1 MYNFLYDDSL
11 YIQKEELPKYYF
23 GGEPTGIDFSNVG
36 EPDENYLMNQGF
48 LNKSNFVD
56 PTFSD
61 SISGPVDINQN
72 INSGSIP
79 VTNTQQGQ
87 TMTRTTNPMMAI
99 AGINYG
105 MGYLANMLNA
115 RQDNRYYRKHGLL
128 QPGLTSLTNEQRYGQ
143 SVYMAEGGEYYN
155 EDISDLQEIENL
167 FSNQS
172 TSTQEDE
179 DVRNAQE
186 EYDSERLREYY
197 DYNSNYN
204 DESDFNSL
212 YNSNNSNTNE
222 STYTPSNVNVNEKAV
237 NYRDYLI
244 NNFGYSK
251 EEASGIIGNLN
262 AESSLR
268 PDIQNK
274 IGAFGLAQWLGD
286 RKSNL
291 QSFAK
296 KQNKNIN
303 DPYLQLDFLHHE
315 LQTSEKKS
323 FNNLKGKNLSE
334 VTSSFM
340 NNFERPSEKEKKS
353 SINSR
358 LNFANSL
365 YKMKSG
371 GQMKKYE
378 DGGSFEDEKDL
389 EELDY
394 IFNAYSKPTK
404 ETEVIDEQSS
414 TVEDNIDYS
423 QYYDYNFNPANSYE
437 DTINLLNTDN
447 KTNTNTNTKTITSP
461 DYKGVNSNIQPLFD
475 EYSKKYNVGNLGIW
489 GDDSHKKRKSDHNTG
504 DAIDLDTHGQYR
516 PEVIDNLVNEA
527 SQRNIKY
534 IIHNGKI
541 WSKDKAD
548 QGWRKYTGSNSHK
561 GHIHV
566 SFYNQKEL
574 GGEQNSYSDVIMNLK
589 FGGEVTKNSYINS
602 ILNYKK

>member
-1 MYNFLYDDSL
+1 MYKFLHDDSL

-48 LNKSNFVD
+48 LNTNNFVD
-56 PTFSD
+56 PNFND
-61 SISGPVDINQN
+61 SISGPVDINEN
-72 INSGSIP
+72 VNNVAIP
-79 VTNTQQGQ
+79 GTNTQQGQ
-87 TMTRTTNPMMAI
+87 LMTRTTNPMMAI

-128 QPGLTSLTNEQRYGQ
+128 QPALTSLTNEQRYGRNM
-143 SVYMAEGGEYYN
+143 YMEEGGEYYN
-155 EDISDLQEIENL
+155 SDIADLQEIENL

-172 TSTQEDE
+172 SSTQEEE
-179 DVRNAQE
+179 DVRNTQE
-186 EYDSERLREYY
+186 EYDAERLREYY
-197 DYNSNYN
+197 DYNSNY
-204 DESDFNSL
+204 DDDSDFNSIQNL
-212 YNSNNSNTNE
+212 NNNSNSSN
-222 STYTPSNVNVNEKAV
+222 SNYTPSNVSVSEKAI

-268 PDIQNK
+268 SDIQNN

-296 KQNKNIN
+296 RQNKNVN

-315 LQTSEKKS
+315 LQTTEKKA

-334 VTSSFM
+334 ATSSFM
-340 NNFERPSEKEKKS
+340 NNFERPSEKEKQS
-353 SINSR
+353 SINKR

-371 GQMKKYE
+371 GQMKKYS
-378 DGGSFEDEKDL
+378 DGGQFEDEQDL

-394 IFNAYSKPTK
+394 IFNIYSKPKQESEIINNENT
-404 ETEVIDEQSS
+404 S
-414 TVEDNIDYS
+414 VEDNTNYS
-423 QYYDYNFNPANSYE
+423 QYYDYNFSPTNSYE
-437 DTINLLNTDN
+437 DNINLLNN
-447 KTNTNTNTKTITSP
+447 SINTPTKPSSSP
-461 DYKGVNSNIQPLFD
+461 NYKGVNSNIQPLFD

-489 GDDSHKKRKSDHNTG
+489 GDKAHQKRKSDHNTG

-516 PEVIDNLVNEA
+516 PEVIDSLVNEA
-527 SQRNIKY
+527 DQRNIKY

-541 WSKDKAD
+541 WSKDKAS
-548 QGWRKYTGSNSHK
+548 QGWRNYTGSNAHK

-574 GGEQNSYSDVIMNLK
+574 GGEQNTYSDVITNLK
-589 FGGEVTKNSYINS
+589 FGGEVIKNSYINS